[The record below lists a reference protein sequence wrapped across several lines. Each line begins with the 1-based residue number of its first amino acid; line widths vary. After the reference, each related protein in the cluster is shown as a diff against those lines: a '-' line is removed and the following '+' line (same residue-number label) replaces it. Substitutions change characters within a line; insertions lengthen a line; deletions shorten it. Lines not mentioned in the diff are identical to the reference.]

1 MVRHLSGSKNTS
13 RERESTRQRLFAFSA
28 PREPLELRPSYGST
42 DLFPSFFVMLHYAGE
57 EQWETD
63 CSVDM
68 HSALFSL
75 RVKLPPRLAFG
86 ELTPGQPAELGVI
99 SRYLDRIAVR
109 GNGHPGNLCHRDD
122 LLDIVF
128 RCPATDENDARPL
141 PSSLEA
147 HNLKIVQHR
156 VVDHCRPSLVKLLVP
171 IHS

>member
-1 MVRHLSGSKNTS
+1 MVQPTS
-13 RERESTRQRLFAFSA
+13 SL
-28 PREPLELRPSYGST
+28 P
-42 DLFPSFFVMLHYAGE
+42 FFVMLHYAGE

-122 LLDIVF
+122 LLDVVF
-128 RCPATDENDARPL
+128 RCPPTIEMTADLCHRL
-141 PSSLEA
+141 
-147 HNLKIVQHR
+147 LKVLI
-156 VVDHCRPSLVKLLVP
+156 SKLSQL
-171 IHS
+171 S